1 MRASNQNKRKQP
13 KCGLIS
19 MAFAAVGL
27 ASGLAWANP
36 NDAVTG
42 LEALAERIGDV
53 PTGSGVAVGQVETA
67 TSSGSYAPDEN
78 AGQFAGKTII
88 ESSGPSGASSHATQ
102 VSKDLFGLARSIAP
116 GIDKA
121 YIYEVNDWISSVLR
135 VGTSGVPLVTPSDQK
150 VVNHSWIGSAG
161 SWDNQ
166 ILRRADYVV
175 DRDNV
180 IMCVGVNNSEPAYP
194 LMSHGYN
201 SISVGTVDGT
211 HASTDVG
218 SGNDGPGR
226 NKPDMVAPGSSFTSF
241 VTPVVGAAASLLLE
255 TARTDSELV
264 GNPDAQRPDVIKA
277 VLLCGADRSNDWT
290 NNPVDAGATRGWTD
304 RGLDEVYGAG
314 SLWVDDSHL
323 ILANGETNG
332 QSTVPSENTISAPGW
347 ALDTIT
353 IGDSSYWRFELTEA
367 SDVEFLATWYRKTN
381 TVFST
386 SYVAD
391 FDLLLWSVS
400 GNDLNSL
407 LGQGPRVFGGNVTS
421 ESAIDNVELIHATNL
436 APGEYVLQVSRVD
449 GTSNATSDVAVA
461 WKIPESSEVVLVGD
475 FNNDNIVDISDFSI
489 FLVNFGIS
497 CDLGD
502 ACVGDLNG
510 DRTVNIS
517 DFSIFL
523 VNFGTTAGG

>member
-1 MRASNQNKRKQP
+1 
-13 KCGLIS
+13 
-19 MAFAAVGL
+19 
-27 ASGLAWANP
+27 
-36 NDAVTG
+36 
-42 LEALAERIGDV
+42 
-53 PTGSGVAVGQVETA
+53 
-67 TSSGSYAPDEN
+67 
-78 AGQFAGKTII
+78 
-88 ESSGPSGASSHATQ
+88 
-102 VSKDLFGLARSIAP
+102 
-116 GIDKA
+116 
-121 YIYEVNDWISSVLR
+121 
-135 VGTSGVPLVTPSDQK
+135 
-150 VVNHSWIGSAG
+150 
-161 SWDNQ
+161 
-166 ILRRADYVV
+166 
-175 DRDNV
+175 
-180 IMCVGVNNSEPAYP
+180 
-194 LMSHGYN
+194 
-201 SISVGTVDGT
+201 
-211 HASTDVG
+211 
-218 SGNDGPGR
+218 
-226 NKPDMVAPGSSFTSF
+226 MVAPGSSFTSF